1 MHVCWSATCMWILMS
16 SVEGVRCP
24 GAEFYGCW
32 EPNQIR
38 SILISCGQHLPQP
51 LELCWGLDFCFCE
64 VPAWPGYKAWK
75 HGDVNTVRSLWPK
88 GHGNQCVL
96 PVLGG
101 SFGGAFCEHPK
112 LLLQWCLQLNDT
124 QAQTFPGTAG
134 HQLRGHITKT
144 LPMTDWIWNVPH
156 ESVCLNTW
164 VLVVGT
170 VLEGWGASRRWSLM
184 GEVSHWD
191 CVPQTE
197 IPIKPFLHQVASC
210 QVFSPSHKESSQH
223 IPTHMTMLGMKM
235 GPQ

>member
-1 MHVCWSATCMWILMS
+1 MHVCWSATCMRILMR

-101 SFGGAFCEHPK
+101 SFGDAFLSTQSFYFKGASSSMTHK
-112 LLLQWCLQLNDT
+112 LRLS
-124 QAQTFPGTAG
+124 QAQLGT
-134 HQLRGHITKT
+134 
-144 LPMTDWIWNVPH
+144 
-156 ESVCLNTW
+156 S
-164 VLVVGT
+164 
-170 VLEGWGASRRWSLM
+170 LEDTSWRHSLWPIEYEMSLM
-184 GEVSHWD
+184 NLYVW
-191 CVPQTE
+191 T
-197 IPIKPFLHQVASC
+197 
-210 QVFSPSHKESSQH
+210 
-223 IPTHMTMLGMKM
+223 LGS
-235 GPQ
+235 